1 MRASV
6 VFLFVLVNVAFASPI
21 KTEPQ
26 SKDFWNQISQQLNDA
41 LYPIVNQAVQDLA
54 LQITQ
59 NLADFANGGTLF
71 GKRSAEDQK
80 NFWNQISQ
88 QLNDALY
95 PIVNQ
100 AVQDLALQI
109 TQNLADFANGGTLF
123 GKRSAEDQRFWN
135 TLQDL
140 INQAIKPAI
149 DNSAQGIAA
158 LLAQIT
164 AGVGKL

>member
-1 MRASV
+1 MRTSV
-6 VFLFVLVNVAFASPI
+6 VFLFVLVNIAFASPI

-26 SKDFWNQISQQLNDA
+26 
-41 LYPIVNQAVQDLA
+41 
-54 LQITQ
+54 T
-59 NLADFANGGTLF
+59 
-71 GKRSAEDQK
+71 K

-109 TQNLADFANGGTLF
+109 TQNLADFANGGSLF